1 MGQESYPSL
10 IQKYIKEEYG
20 EKNYSKQ
27 KFMCFFSKTV
37 EWSLKRLKEPW
48 KGWTDLSCLCVGY
61 NRNSYCEKKMMQ
73 FLEIRYLRIQKNII
87 RKGQPP

>member
-37 EWSLKRLKEPW
+37 E
-48 KGWTDLSCLCVGY
+48 
-61 NRNSYCEKKMMQ
+61 
-73 FLEIRYLRIQKNII
+73 
-87 RKGQPP
+87 